1 MNILELGYLDVG
13 NYIHGILNART
24 HELEHKAKSRREN
37 YCRGG
42 GKTIEPI
49 WIGCD
54 WLALFLGTLQRGEES
69 LVGGMF

>member
-42 GKTIEPI
+42 GKQLNQFGSGVTDCPYF
-49 WIGCD
+49 W
-54 WLALFLGTLQRGEES
+54 AHYKEEKNP
-69 LVGGMF
+69 